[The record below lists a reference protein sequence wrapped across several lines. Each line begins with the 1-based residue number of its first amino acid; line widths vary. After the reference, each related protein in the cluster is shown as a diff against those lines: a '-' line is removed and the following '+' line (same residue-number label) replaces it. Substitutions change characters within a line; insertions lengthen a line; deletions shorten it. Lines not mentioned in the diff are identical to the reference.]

1 MEINGINNSYFFD
14 TEFVPNAEVYPTE
27 TPIIAGDFYGDFFN
41 EPQMRV
47 LRVAAYVRV
56 STEHEEQEESFEL
69 QKAYFEELL
78 NENPNWISVGIYS
91 DFGVSATSRE
101 KRTGFKRL
109 MRHCEEGRIDR
120 IITKSISRFARNTY
134 DFLNALD
141 ILKKNNITIAF
152 EKERIDTAIAQNDMM
167 LTAFGA
173 VAQEESRSISANI
186 RWAVEKHQQRGEVP
200 NCVIYGYRYA
210 DGDDAVEI
218 LDSGYKIKKVVIN
231 EEEAKVVRRIFE
243 QVDKGKSYAQIAR
256 ELNFDNIPAPESF
269 VVKRRKSMKE
279 TPKGI
284 LNKDLDEGWTA
295 RVIGQLIRQER
306 YAGDVKTMKTYTL
319 DYKSHKMVK
328 NKGERE
334 QYCIQNHHP
343 AIIDRE
349 LFERVQRVVRL
360 NQEKAKGRSEKKLY
374 PFSGRLVCGECGR
387 FFRRQGNYVIPM
399 WYCPSSV
406 NSYGKRVC
414 YAESVEE
421 NLLEFMI
428 RCAFVKRFDS
438 DGKTMKIDEQTND
451 FIIIDSSFTF
461 EKKGLLEKMKNQLEA
476 VQLADSMELDREFL
490 RDSVLKYQNEA
501 DNVEQNINEI
511 KTMLEIMQMRKD
523 ILQENISD
531 VEFTALKFELSQHE
545 EIYREYSAKAKEF
558 QEQLDDLEKYW
569 ADLEKDYDWRK
580 KALTWL
586 SSLPNG
592 EQGIKEFMKGLTEEY
607 LKAFVISIEVISP
620 EKFCV
625 HWFDNTKTEIRM

>member
-91 DFGVSATSRE
+91 DYGVSATSRE

-256 ELNFDNIPAPESF
+256 ELNFDNISAPESNLAK
-269 VVKRRKSMKE
+269 KRKLMKE

-295 RVIGQLIRQER
+295 RVIGQIIRQER

-387 FFRRQGNYVIPM
+387 FFRRQGNYVTPM
-399 WYCPSSV
+399 WFCPSSV

-421 NLLEFMI
+421 PLLEFMI
-428 RCAFVKRFDS
+428 RCAFIKRFDA
-438 DGKTMKIDEQTND
+438 DGRTMKIDEQTND
-451 FIIIDSSFTF
+451 FIIIDGGFTI

-501 DNVEQNINEI
+501 DNVEQSINEI

-531 VEFTALKFELSQHE
+531 VEFTALEIELSQHE
-545 EIYREYSAKAKEF
+545 EIYSEYSAKAKDF
-558 QEQLDDLEKYW
+558 QEQLDNLEKYW

-580 KALTWL
+580 KALTWI
-586 SSLPNG
+586 SSLPSG

>member
-152 EKERIDTAIAQNDMM
+152 EKEHIDTAIAQNDMM

-173 VAQEESRSISANI
+173 VAQEESRSISANV

-210 DGDDAVEI
+210 DGDDAFEI
-218 LDSGYKIKKVVIN
+218 FDSGYKIKKVVIN

-269 VVKRRKSMKE
+269 VLKRRKSMKE

-284 LNKDLDEGWTA
+284 LNKDLYEGWTA
-295 RVIGQLIRQER
+295 RVIGQIIRQER

-334 QYCIQNHHP
+334 QYCIQDHHP

-360 NQEKAKGRSEKKLY
+360 NQEKSKGRSEKKLY

-414 YAESVEE
+414 YAESIEE
-421 NLLEFMI
+421 PMLEFMI
-428 RCAFVKRFDS
+428 RCAFVKRFDA
-438 DGKTMKIDEQTND
+438 DGRIMKIDEQTND
-451 FIIIDSSFTF
+451 FIIIDSSFTL

-476 VQLADSMELDREFL
+476 VQFADSMEHDKEYL
-490 RDSVLKYQNEA
+490 RNSISKYRDESENE
-501 DNVEQNINEI
+501 EQTINDI
-511 KTMLEIMQMRKD
+511 KAMLEIMQMRKD

-531 VEFTALKFELSQHE
+531 VEFTALKIELSQHE
-545 EIYREYSAKAKEF
+545 EIYSEYSAKAKDF
-558 QEQLDDLEKYW
+558 QEQLDNLEKYW
-569 ADLEKDYDWRK
+569 AELEKDYDWRK
-580 KALTWL
+580 KALTWI
-586 SSLPNG
+586 SSLPSG
-592 EQGIKEFMKGLTEEY
+592 EQGIKDFMKGLTKEY
-607 LKAFVISIEVISP
+607 LKAFVISIEVKSP

>member
-1 MEINGINNSYFFD
+1 MEINGISNSYFFD

-27 TPIIAGDFYGDFFN
+27 TPIIAGDFYGVFFN

-256 ELNFDNIPAPESF
+256 ELNFYNISAPE
-269 VVKRRKSMKE
+269 
-279 TPKGI
+279 
-284 LNKDLDEGWTA
+284 
-295 RVIGQLIRQER
+295 
-306 YAGDVKTMKTYTL
+306 
-319 DYKSHKMVK
+319 
-328 NKGERE
+328 
-334 QYCIQNHHP
+334 
-343 AIIDRE
+343 
-349 LFERVQRVVRL
+349 
-360 NQEKAKGRSEKKLY
+360 
-374 PFSGRLVCGECGR
+374 
-387 FFRRQGNYVIPM
+387 
-399 WYCPSSV
+399 
-406 NSYGKRVC
+406 
-414 YAESVEE
+414 
-421 NLLEFMI
+421 
-428 RCAFVKRFDS
+428 
-438 DGKTMKIDEQTND
+438 
-451 FIIIDSSFTF
+451 
-461 EKKGLLEKMKNQLEA
+461 
-476 VQLADSMELDREFL
+476 
-490 RDSVLKYQNEA
+490 
-501 DNVEQNINEI
+501 
-511 KTMLEIMQMRKD
+511 
-523 ILQENISD
+523 
-531 VEFTALKFELSQHE
+531 
-545 EIYREYSAKAKEF
+545 
-558 QEQLDDLEKYW
+558 
-569 ADLEKDYDWRK
+569 
-580 KALTWL
+580 
-586 SSLPNG
+586 
-592 EQGIKEFMKGLTEEY
+592 
-607 LKAFVISIEVISP
+607 
-620 EKFCV
+620 
-625 HWFDNTKTEIRM
+625 